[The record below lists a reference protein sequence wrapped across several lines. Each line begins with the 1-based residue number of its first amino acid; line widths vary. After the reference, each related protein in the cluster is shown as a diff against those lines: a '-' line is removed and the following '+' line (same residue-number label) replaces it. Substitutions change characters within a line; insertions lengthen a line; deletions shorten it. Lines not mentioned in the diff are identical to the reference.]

1 MPRMVI
7 KGQTLADFV
16 VEFIYPT
23 TILSGPIDKLSTLVE
38 HKKDDEPT
46 NPNSLWS
53 LRIDG
58 SSNMNGSGTDV
69 ILDSQIGENI
79 SYALGLKF
87 PASNNEAE
95 YKAVLGKIRLVK
107 KIRAEQLKIYSDSQL
122 VVNQVNGDH

>member
-1 MPRMVI
+1 M
-7 KGQTLADFV
+7 
-16 VEFIYPT
+16 
-23 TILSGPIDKLSTLVE
+23 E

-46 NPNSLWS
+46 NPNSVWS

-95 YKAVLGKIRLVK
+95 YKALLAKIRLVK